1 MGATFLTVG
10 ALLTGWVVVR
20 SSTTD
25 GKTASTSASTT
36 DGLYLGVAVLCLCI
50 AWLPSLQ
57 HYISTAI
64 TTTDDK
70 LRMVCI
76 VREDVWGAG
85 LGRGR
90 GY

>member
-1 MGATFLTVG
+1 MGATFLTAG

-20 SSTTD
+20 SSTID
-25 GKTASTSASTT
+25 V
-36 DGLYLGVAVLCLCI
+36 DIWHLGVAVLCLCI

-70 LRMVCI
+70 LRMVCV
-76 VREDVWGAG
+76 VREDVWGWGGVSIAF
-85 LGRGR
+85 
-90 GY
+90 

>member
-10 ALLTGWVVVR
+10 ALLTGWLVVVDR
-20 SSTTD
+20 SYSID
-25 GKTASTSASTT
+25 V
-36 DGLYLGVAVLCLCI
+36 DIWHLGVAVLCLSI

-64 TTTDDK
+64 TTTDAK

-90 GY
+90 GYWLPFS